1 MIKGIVFDIDGTL
14 LQHDLAVKI
23 SLKHLY
29 SFVKNKIS
37 YSSFKEFLTLWKVKS
52 NQYMNEYLN
61 GKISFEEQRTLRVQ
75 SVLGSWDYNLS
86 SNEAME
92 AFKIYL
98 VKYEQNWMLYN
109 DVLPCLNI
117 VKNFPLGVI
126 SVGEGEQ
133 QRSKLTFTKIEPFFD
148 SIIIS
153 GEVGLRKPLPEI
165 FQRSAKEL
173 NLSLNE
179 ILYVGDHLEI
189 DALGALNAGMYGV
202 WINRTEQIHKKSDI
216 RMISKL
222 TDLPHVIEHLQ
233 K

>member
-1 MIKGIVFDIDGTL
+1 LIRGIVFDIDGTL

-29 SFVKNKIS
+29 SFVQNKIPHS
-37 YSSFKEFLTLWKVKS
+37 NFDEFLKLWKVKS

-61 GKISFEEQRTLRVQ
+61 GKITFEEQRILRVQ
-75 SVLGSWDYNLS
+75 SVLSSWDHKMSLD
-86 SNEAME
+86 EAME
-92 AFKIYL
+92 VFRIFL
-98 VKYEQNWMLYN
+98 VKYEQNWRLYD

-117 VKNFPLGVI
+117 VKKFPLGVI
-126 SVGEGEQ
+126 SDGEGEQ
-133 QRSKLTFTKIEPFFD
+133 QRNKLTFTEINSFFD

-153 GEVGLRKPLPEI
+153 GEVGIQKPIPEI

-179 ILYVGDHLEI
+179 ILYVGDHLEK
-189 DALGALNAGMYGV
+189 DALGALNAGVHGV
-202 WINRTEQIHKKSDI
+202 WINRNEQIYTKSDV

-222 TDLPHVIEHLQ
+222 TDLPHIIEHIQ